1 MKLNKSLKKR
11 PALLVFVFL
20 LTGLYVGNFLDIKI
34 LLTGFFF
41 LSVVFFIKRFDIAL
55 LIVLFLSAGIYQK
68 SRDLPAGKRIY
79 FRGIYLGDRIVDPI
93 HGELYA
99 KLPTNCGDFTRG
111 SGEIIKKRGI
121 SRLLNIEA
129 TWSSPTILNK
139 IFSLRNSLDKK
150 IREQCPGEAGKIS
163 SAITLGLRKS
173 LHPYIYKR
181 FQSCG
186 AAHLLAVSGLHT
198 GIVSAVIFLFLRT
211 LQLKRKPALLISG
224 AFVLLYAVFTG
235 LRLPVLRASVM
246 LFFFVIGETRE
257 KNIDPLNTLCAAGIF
272 ITLLMPGSVFSV
284 SFQLSFLAVLSILVM
299 FGILKEYFEKIPNS
313 WYKKWIVIPFS
324 ITLSAQL
331 GTLPLV
337 AYHFGYVP
345 LLGLFANLI
354 LIPLTG
360 ALISGCFFFF
370 LFPFLSKITGNF
382 IWATGFIMNKIMTTI
397 EKIPFVVIKT
407 TKNNSLFFV
416 LYPFYIILV
425 LLWIHKK
432 TKEKD
437 AIDRLRDQDNL

>member
-11 PALLVFVFL
+11 PAFLVFVFL
-20 LTGLYVGNFLDIKI
+20 LAGLYVGDFLDIKI
-34 LLTGFFF
+34 LLVG
-41 LSVVFFIKRFDIAL
+41 LLLSSVVFFIKRLSIAL
-55 LIVLFLSAGIYQK
+55 LIVLFFSAGVYQT
-68 SRDLPAGKRIY
+68 SRALTAGKRIY
-79 FRGIYLGDRIVDPI
+79 FRGIYLNNRIIDPI
-93 HGELYA
+93 YGEVYA
-99 KLPTNCGDFTRG
+99 ELPTNCGDLAKG
-111 SGEIIKKRGI
+111 SGEIIKKGGI
-121 SRLLNIEA
+121 SRLVNIEA

-139 IFSLRNSLDKK
+139 LFSLRNSLDKK
-150 IREQCPGEAGKIS
+150 ILEQCPDDVGKIS
-163 SAITLGLRKS
+163 SAITLGLRKT
-173 LHPYIYKR
+173 LPPYMYKR

-198 GIVSAVIFLFLRT
+198 GIISVVIFLFMRT

-224 AFVLLYAVFTG
+224 IFVLIYAVFTG
-235 LRLPVLRASVM
+235 IRLPVLRASVM

-257 KNIDPLNTLCAAGIF
+257 RNIDPVNTLCSAGIF
-272 ITLLMPGSVFSV
+272 ITLLMPRSVLSV

-299 FGILKEYFEKIPNS
+299 FNMLKEYFGKIPDR
-313 WYKKWIVIPFS
+313 WYKHWIIIPFF

-337 AYHFGYVP
+337 AYHFGYIP

-370 LFPFLSKITGNF
+370 LFPFLGKLSGNF
-382 IWATGFIMNKIMTTI
+382 IWATGFTMNKLMATI
-397 EKIPFVVIKT
+397 EKTPFVIIKT
-407 TKNNSLFFV
+407 TKNNSLFFF
-416 LYPFYIILV
+416 LYPIYIISV
-425 LLWIHKK
+425 LLWTYKK

-437 AIDRLRDQDNL
+437 VVDRLRDQNNF

>member
-11 PALLVFVFL
+11 PALLVFVL
-20 LTGLYVGNFLDIKI
+20 LLAGLYVGNFLDIKI
-34 LLTGFFF
+34 LLTGFF
-41 LSVVFFIKRFDIAL
+41 LSSVVFFIKKFDIAF
-55 LIVLFLSAGIYQK
+55 LIVLFLSAGIYQT
-68 SRDLPAGKRIY
+68 SRDLPTGKRIY
-79 FRGIYLGDRIVDPI
+79 FRGIYLGNRIVDPI

-99 KLPTNCGDFTRG
+99 KLPTNRGDFVRG
-111 SGEIIKKRGI
+111 SGEILKKRGI
-121 SRLLNIEA
+121 SRLSNIEA

-150 IREQCPGEAGKIS
+150 IREKCPGDIGKIS
-163 SAITLGLRKS
+163 SAITLGSRES
-173 LHPYIYKR
+173 LPPYIYKR

-198 GIVSAVIFLFLRT
+198 GIISAVIFLFLRT
-211 LQLKRKPALLISG
+211 LQLKRKLALLISG
-224 AFVLLYAVFTG
+224 IFVLLYALFTG
-235 LRLPVLRASVM
+235 FRLPVLRASIM

-272 ITLLMPGSVFSV
+272 ITLLMPGSVFRI

-299 FGILKEYFEKIPNS
+299 FNIFKESFEKIPNR
-313 WYKKWIVIPFS
+313 WYKHWIIIPFF

-360 ALISGCFFFF
+360 ILISGCFFFF
-370 LFPFLSKITGNF
+370 IFPFLGQLSGNF
-382 IWATGFIMNKIMTTI
+382 IWATGFAMNKIMATT
-397 EKIPFVVIKT
+397 EKIPFVIIKS

-416 LYPFYIILV
+416 LYPIYIILI
-425 LLWIHKK
+425 LLWAYKE